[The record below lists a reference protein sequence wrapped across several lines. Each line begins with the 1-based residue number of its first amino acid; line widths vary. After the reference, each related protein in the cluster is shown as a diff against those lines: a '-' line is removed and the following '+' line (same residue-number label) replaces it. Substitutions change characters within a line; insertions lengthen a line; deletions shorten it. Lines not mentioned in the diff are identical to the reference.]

1 MKCSSQMLLNLLFFW
16 NMKTHIVMIYHSLEE
31 NKTKHVMKNKQKT
44 NVGPR
49 TPKVWQILMCYSL
62 EHSLY
67 MHSTPTKKISKVCYI

>member
-1 MKCSSQMLLNLLFFW
+1 
-16 NMKTHIVMIYHSLEE
+16 MIYHSLEE

-44 NVGPR
+44 NVGSR